1 MISIA
6 YSDSECRMNLD
17 ACARAVERF
26 IPHVNYA
33 ASADCRDKDYT
44 PPYYK
49 QGLSGRACCTGWV
62 GLRAEVRRERGRA
75 APLERSHYCELEVV
89 QSQIDGVR

>member
-49 QGLSGRACCTGWV
+49 QGPQWESVLHRVGRTEGR
-62 GLRAEVRRERGRA
+62 GAEG
-75 APLERSHYCELEVV
+75 ERSRG
-89 QSQIDGVR
+89 SSGA